1 MKSIRERGLVDRHD
15 VNWWGYWV
23 AAPTPFASDGGLDA
37 AALRALLGLYAGQG
51 IGGVLVNGST
61 GEWFSQSPAERREV
75 AEVSVDAVAGRYPVV
90 VGVSAYTAA
99 EAAALARH
107 AEAAGAA
114 GVLAT
119 PPPYAHLAP
128 EEIVEFYREVSEA
141 TALPFMVYNWPRGVA
156 VDMGAHPGLFR
167 RLAGLDHVVAIKDS
181 TGDWLSMLGT
191 VESLAGDVRVFGS
204 FLHRRG
210 LAVLLGIGGDGN
222 IDGGGL
228 GAPFAVPFYAA
239 IRAGDR
245 TAAAHWAERYAALS
259 GRLIRPD
266 YSGVFASPVP
276 QLKAAMGLLGQPGG
290 QVRRPL
296 LDLTEPR
303 ALSEIATVL
312 RESGLA
318 DVLGVTAE
326 TGLPAEAAR

>member
-1 MKSIRERGLVDRHD
+1 VDRHD
-15 VNWWGYWV
+15 VDWWGYWV
-23 AAPTPFASDGGLDA
+23 AAPTPFASDGGLDT
-37 AALRALLGLYAGQG
+37 AALRALLGLYAEQG

-61 GEWFSQSPAERREV
+61 GEWFSQSPAERHAV
-75 AEVSVDAVAGRYPVV
+75 AAASVDAAAGRYPVV

-107 AEAAGAA
+107 AESAGAD

-119 PPPYAHLAP
+119 PPPYAHLSP
-128 EEIVEFYREVSEA
+128 DEIVEFYREVTEA
-141 TALPFMVYNWPRGVA
+141 TALPFTVYNWPRGVA
-156 VDMGAHPGLFR
+156 VDMGTHPGLFR
-167 RLAGLDHVVAIKDS
+167 RLASLDRVVAIKDS
-181 TGDWLSMLGT
+181 TGDWLGMLGT
-191 VESLAGDVRVFGS
+191 VEALVSDVRVFGS

-239 IRAGDR
+239 VRAGDHD
-245 TAAAHWAERYAALS
+245 AAARWADRYAALS

-290 QVRRPL
+290 RVRRPL
-296 LDLTEPR
+296 LDLTDPR
-303 ALSEIATVL
+303 ALGQIATVL

-318 DVLGVTAE
+318 AVLGVTLGADSAVE
-326 TGLPAEAAR
+326 ATGAGLSAEAAR

>member
-1 MKSIRERGLVDRHD
+1 
-15 VNWWGYWV
+15 
-23 AAPTPFASDGGLDA
+23 
-37 AALRALLGLYAGQG
+37 
-51 IGGVLVNGST
+51 VLVNGST
-61 GEWFSQSPAERREV
+61 GEWFSQSPAERHAV
-75 AEVSVDAVAGRYPVV
+75 AAASVDAAAGCYPVV

-99 EAAALARH
+99 EATALARH
-107 AEAAGAA
+107 AESAGAD

-119 PPPYAHLAP
+119 PPPYAHLSP
-128 EEIVEFYREVSEA
+128 DEIVEFYREVTEA
-141 TALPFMVYNWPRGVA
+141 TALPFTVYNWPRGVA

-167 RLAGLDHVVAIKDS
+167 RLASLDRVVAIKDS
-181 TGDWLSMLGT
+181 TGDWLGMLGT
-191 VESLAGDVRVFGS
+191 VEALVSDVRVFGS

-239 IRAGDR
+239 VRAGDHD
-245 TAAAHWAERYAALS
+245 AAARWADRYAALS

-290 QVRRPL
+290 RARRPL
-296 LDLTEPR
+296 LDLTDPR
-303 ALSEIATVL
+303 ALGQIATVL

-318 DVLGVTAE
+318 AVLGVTLGADSAVE
-326 TGLPAEAAR
+326 ATGAGLSAEAAR

>member
-1 MKSIRERGLVDRHD
+1 MDRHD
-15 VNWWGYWV
+15 VDWWGYWV
-23 AAPTPFASDGGLDA
+23 AAPTPFASGGGLDP
-37 AALRALLGLYAGQG
+37 AALRALLGLYADQG

-61 GEWFSQSPAERREV
+61 GEWFSQSAAERREV
-75 AEVSVDAVAGRYPVV
+75 AAVSIDAVAGRYPVV

-99 EAAALARH
+99 EAAAFARH
-107 AEAAGAA
+107 AESAGAD

-119 PPPYAHLAP
+119 PPPYAHLSP
-128 EEIVEFYREVSEA
+128 DEIVEFYREVGEA

-156 VDMGAHPGLFR
+156 VDMGTHPGLFG
-167 RLAGLDHVVAIKDS
+167 RLAALDRVVAIKDS

-204 FLHRRG
+204 FVHRRG
-210 LAVLLGIGGDGN
+210 LAVLLGLGGDGN

-239 IRAGDR
+239 VRAGDR
-245 TAAAHWAERYAALS
+245 TAAAYWADRYAALS

-276 QLKAAMGLLGQPGG
+276 QLKAAMRLLGQPGG

-296 LDLTEPR
+296 LDLTEPG
-303 ALSEIATVL
+303 ALREIAAVL
-312 RESGLA
+312 RDSGLA
-318 DVLGVTAE
+318 DVLGVPVE
-326 TGLPAEAAR
+326 TSLPAEAGR